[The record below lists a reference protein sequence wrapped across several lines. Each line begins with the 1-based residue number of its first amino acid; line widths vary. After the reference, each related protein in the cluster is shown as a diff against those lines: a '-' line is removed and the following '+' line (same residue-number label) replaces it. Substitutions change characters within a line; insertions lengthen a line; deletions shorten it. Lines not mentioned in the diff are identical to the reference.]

1 MPKGKN
7 VSLKKSIKFLS
18 VCQNPRIV
26 SHIISTS
33 PDNLVKAICNAAINA
48 AQGEVV
54 FKKKAKRVLSANRD
68 FIQNLIKKGDSVK
81 KKRKILCQ
89 SSGSIAATVLP
100 PLLSCVLTIIGIG
113 LI

>member
-1 MPKGKN
+1 MPKGKR
-7 VSLKKSIKFLS
+7 VAVKKTLKFLS

-33 PDNLVKAICNAAINA
+33 PDTLFKSICNAAITA

-54 FKKKAKRVLSANRD
+54 FKKKAKRVLSANRH

-81 KKRKILCQ
+81 KKKRILCQ
-89 SSGSIAATVLP
+89 SGGSIAAAVLP
-100 PLLSCVLTIIGIG
+100 SLLSSVLSSIGTGFI
-113 LI
+113 